1 MRSRSLRLRLVLI
14 FGLGTLLLSSLLG
27 TLTFF
32 GVRNVLISQ
41 QQQTDLQQSFVNAA
55 LIRNTIY
62 SAPLTLNNEVSA
74 IQQSANSFL
83 LLNIRGQWQTINA
96 QIPFVDISV
105 AARRATALGHV
116 TEQTR
121 MVQSDLD
128 YVVGIPVPA
137 VQTQVY
143 EVWQLDGL
151 EHSMRVLL
159 VVIGSAALL
168 TTILGA
174 GGGIWVSR
182 RTLRPLVVVS
192 DAAARIAGG
201 DFATRLPTTHAGS
214 EVEQLTESFNAMV
227 NQLVTKLERD
237 ARFASDV
244 SHELRSPLTALAMSA
259 SVLEQHRNELEPAA
273 QESLTLLSAEILV
286 FQGLIEDLI
295 ELSRSDA
302 GANSLI
308 LEVIPIAELTRQAV
322 RSVTRRIG
330 GAEPVLE
337 VDPELENARVLVDRR
352 RFERIIANLMDNAQR
367 YAGGTV
373 TVQVLARGSRVQLN
387 VDDAGPGIA
396 ETEFEHVFERFYRG
410 RAAHDRNVVR
420 GTGLGLALVREHVKS
435 LEGEIR
441 ATHSPHGGARFQIE
455 LPLVEFP
462 S

>member
-1 MRSRSLRLRLVLI
+1 VRSRSLRLRLILI

-32 GVRNVLISQ
+32 GVRDVLIRQ
-41 QQQTDLQQSFVNAA
+41 QQQTDLQQSYVNAA
-55 LIRNTIY
+55 LIRNTLY
-62 SAPLTLNNEVSA
+62 TAPLTLTNEVSS
-74 IQQSANSFL
+74 IQQSADSIL
-83 LLNIRGQWQTINA
+83 LLNIHGQWQTINS
-96 QIPFVDISV
+96 QIPFIDIST
-105 AARRATALGHV
+105 AAMHATAQGHV
-116 TEQTR
+116 TTQTR

-128 YVVGIPVPA
+128 YIVGIPIPA
-137 VQTQVY
+137 VQTQVF

-151 EHSMRVLL
+151 EHNMRVLL
-159 VVIGSAALL
+159 IIIGSAALL

-174 GGGIWVSR
+174 AGGVWVSR

-192 DAAARIAGG
+192 DTAARIAGG

-259 SVLEQHRNELEPAA
+259 SILEQHREELAPSA
-273 QESLTLLSAEILV
+273 QQSLTMLSAEILV

-302 GANSLI
+302 GANSLT
-308 LEVIPIAELTRQAV
+308 LEVLSIAELTRQAV

-330 GAEPVLE
+330 GPEPLVEVEPGLE
-337 VDPELENARVLVDRR
+337 TARVLVDRR

-367 YAGGTV
+367 YAGGTTAV
-373 TVQVLARGSRVQLN
+373 RLVAQGSRVELDI
-387 VDDAGPGIA
+387 DDAGPGIS
-396 ETEFEHVFERFYRG
+396 EGEQEHVFDRFYRG
-410 RAAHDRNVVR
+410 RAAHDRSMVR

-441 ATHSPHGGARFQIE
+441 AVQSPEGGARFQIE

>member
-1 MRSRSLRLRLVLI
+1 VRRRSLRTRLFLT
-14 FGLGTLLLSSLLG
+14 FGLGTLLLSALLG

-32 GVRNVLISQ
+32 GVRDVLISQ
-41 QQQTDLQQSFVNAA
+41 AQKTYLQQSYVNAA

-62 SAPLTLNNEVSA
+62 TAPLTLSNEVSS
-74 IQQSANSFL
+74 IQQSADSIV
-83 LLNIRGQWQTINA
+83 LLNIHGQWQTLNPLV
-96 QIPFVDISV
+96 PFLDISA
-105 AARRATALGHV
+105 AARNAAEHNQV
-116 TEQTR
+116 TTETR
-121 MVQSDLD
+121 MVQSELV
-128 YVVGIPVPA
+128 YVVGIPIPA
-137 VQTQVY
+137 VQTQVF

-151 EHSMRVLL
+151 EHNLRVLL
-159 VVIGSAALL
+159 LVIGSAALF
-168 TTILGA
+168 TTLLGA
-174 GGGIWVSR
+174 SGGVWVSR
-182 RTLRPLVVVS
+182 RAVRPLTVVS

-214 EVEQLTESFNAMV
+214 EVEQLTESFNTMV

-259 SVLEQHRNELEPAA
+259 SILEQHRDQLDPAA
-273 QESLTLLSAEILV
+273 QQSLTLLSAEIQV

-302 GANSLI
+302 GANSLS

-322 RSVTRRIG
+322 RSVTRRLG
-330 GAEPVLE
+330 GEPPRVE
-337 VDPELENARVLVDRR
+337 VERELENARVLVDRR

-367 YAGGTV
+367 YAGGV
-373 TVQVLARGSRVQLN
+373 VAIRLLARGSRVELN

-396 ETEFEHVFERFYRG
+396 DADLEHVFERFYRG
-410 RAAHDRNVVR
+410 RAAHDRSVVR

-441 ATHSPHGGARFQIE
+441 ATQSPEGGARLQIE
-455 LPLVEFP
+455 LPLAEFP

>member
-1 MRSRSLRLRLVLI
+1 VRRRSLRTRLFLT
-14 FGLGTLLLSSLLG
+14 FGLGTLLLSALLG

-32 GVRNVLISQ
+32 GVRDVLISQ
-41 QQQTDLQQSFVNAA
+41 AQKTYLQQSYVNAA

-62 SAPLTLNNEVSA
+62 TAPLTLSNEVSS
-74 IQQSANSFL
+74 IQQSADSIV
-83 LLNIRGQWQTINA
+83 LLNIHGQWQTLNPLV
-96 QIPFVDISV
+96 PFLDISA
-105 AARRATALGHV
+105 AARNAAEHNQV
-116 TEQTR
+116 TTETR
-121 MVQSDLD
+121 MVQSELV
-128 YVVGIPVPA
+128 YVVGIPIPA
-137 VQTQVY
+137 VQTQVF

-151 EHSMRVLL
+151 EHNLRVLL
-159 VVIGSAALL
+159 LVIGSAALF
-168 TTILGA
+168 TTLLGA
-174 GGGIWVSR
+174 SGGVWVSR
-182 RTLRPLVVVS
+182 RAVRPLTVVS

-214 EVEQLTESFNAMV
+214 EVEQLTESFNTMV

-259 SVLEQHRNELEPAA
+259 SILEQHRDQLDPAA
-273 QESLTLLSAEILV
+273 QQSLTLLSAEIQV

-302 GANSLI
+302 GANSLS

-322 RSVTRRIG
+322 RSVTRRLG
-330 GAEPVLE
+330 GEPPRVE
-337 VDPELENARVLVDRR
+337 VERELENARVLVDRR

-367 YAGGTV
+367 YAGGV
-373 TVQVLARGSRVQLN
+373 VAIRLLARGSRVELN

-396 ETEFEHVFERFYRG
+396 DADLEHVFERFYRG
-410 RAAHDRNVVR
+410 RGAHDRSVVR

-441 ATHSPHGGARFQIE
+441 ATQSPEGGARLQIE
-455 LPLVEFP
+455 LPLAEFP

>member
-1 MRSRSLRLRLVLI
+1 MRSRSLRLRLILI

-32 GVRNVLISQ
+32 GVRDVLIRQ

-55 LIRNTIY
+55 LIRNTLY
-62 SAPLTLNNEVSA
+62 TAPLTLTNEVSS
-74 IQQSANSFL
+74 IQQSANSIL
-83 LLNIRGQWQTINA
+83 LLNIHGQWQTINP

-105 AARRATALGHV
+105 AAMRATAQGHV
-116 TEQTR
+116 TTETR
-121 MVQSDLD
+121 KVQSDLD
-128 YVVGIPVPA
+128 YVVGIPIPA
-137 VQTQVY
+137 VQTQVF

-151 EHSMRVLL
+151 EHNMRVLL
-159 VVIGSAALL
+159 LIIGSAALL

-174 GGGIWVSR
+174 GGGVWVSR

-192 DAAARIAGG
+192 DTAARIAGG
-201 DFATRLPTTHAGS
+201 DLATRLPTTHAGS
-214 EVEQLTESFNAMV
+214 EVEQLTESFNTMV

-259 SVLEQHRNELEPAA
+259 SVLEQHRDELAPAA
-273 QESLTLLSAEILV
+273 QQSLTMLSAEIQV

-302 GANSLI
+302 GANSLT

-322 RSVTRRIG
+322 RSVTRRLG
-330 GAEPVLE
+330 GPEPLVE
-337 VDPELENARVLVDRR
+337 VAPELETARVLVDRR

-367 YAGGTV
+367 YAGGTTAIRLV
-373 TVQVLARGSRVQLN
+373 ARGAHVELD
-387 VDDAGPGIA
+387 VDDAGPGIS
-396 ETEFEHVFERFYRG
+396 EGEQEHVFERFYRG
-410 RAAHDRNVVR
+410 RAAHDRSVVR

-435 LEGEIR
+435 LDGEIR
-441 ATHSPHGGARFQIE
+441 ATRSPEGGARFQIE
-455 LPLVEFP
+455 LALVEFP

>member
-1 MRSRSLRLRLVLI
+1 MRSRSLRLRLILI

-32 GVRNVLISQ
+32 GVRDVLISE
-41 QQQTDLQQSFVNAA
+41 QQQTDLQQSYVNAA

-62 SAPLTLNNEVSA
+62 TAPLTLNNEVNS
-74 IQQSANSFL
+74 IEQSANSTL
-83 LLNIRGQWQTINA
+83 ILRIAGQWQTLSSLVPSA
-96 QIPFVDISV
+96 DISP
-105 AARRATALGHV
+105 AAMRAVNGGHV
-116 TEQTR
+116 TTETR
-121 MVQSDLD
+121 MILSDLD
-128 YVVGIPVPA
+128 FVVGIPMPA
-137 VQTQVY
+137 VQAQVF
-143 EVWQLDGL
+143 EVWQLNGL
-151 EHSMRVLL
+151 EHNLRVLL
-159 VVIGSAALL
+159 LVIGSAALF

-174 GGGIWVSR
+174 SGGIWVSR

-214 EVEQLTESFNAMV
+214 EVEQLTESFNTMV

-259 SVLEQHRNELEPAA
+259 SVLEQHRDELAPAA
-273 QESLTLLSAEILV
+273 QQSLSLLSAEIQV

-302 GANSLI
+302 GANTLSLEAI
-308 LEVIPIAELTRQAV
+308 SIGELTRQAV
-322 RSVTRRIG
+322 RSVTRRLG
-330 GAEPVLE
+330 GAEPPVE
-337 VDPELENARVLVDRR
+337 IDPRLDDARVLVDRR
-352 RFERIIANLMDNAQR
+352 RFERIIANLMDNAQH
-367 YAGGTV
+367 YAGGV
-373 TVQVLARGSRVQLN
+373 VAIRLVAHDSHVELD

-396 ETEFEHVFERFYRG
+396 ESDQDHVFDRFYRG
-410 RAAHDRNVVR
+410 RAAHDRSVVR

-435 LEGEIR
+435 LDGEIR
-441 ATHSPHGGARFQIE
+441 AITSPEGGARFQID
-455 LPLVEFP
+455 LPLVGAP

>member
-1 MRSRSLRLRLVLI
+1 M

-32 GVRNVLISQ
+32 GVRDVLITQ
-41 QQQTDLQQSFVNAA
+41 QQQTDLQQSYVNAA
-55 LIRNTIY
+55 LIRNTLY
-62 SAPLTLNNEVSA
+62 SAPLTLNNEVNS
-74 IQQSANSFL
+74 IEQSADSTL
-83 LLNIRGQWQTINA
+83 LLNIHGQWQTLTPN
-96 QIPFVDISV
+96 IPFVDISASAMR
-105 AARRATALGHV
+105 AAASGHV
-116 TEQTR
+116 TTETR

-128 YVVGIPVPA
+128 YVVGIPIPA
-137 VQTQVY
+137 VQTQVF

-151 EHSMRVLL
+151 EHNMRVLL
-159 VVIGSAALL
+159 LVIGSAALF

-174 GGGIWVSR
+174 SGGIWVSR
-182 RTLRPLVVVS
+182 RAVRPLVVVS

-259 SVLEQHRNELEPAA
+259 SILEQHRDELAPAA
-273 QESLTLLSAEILV
+273 QQSLTLLSAEIAV

-302 GANSLI
+302 GANTLT
-308 LEVIPIAELTRQAV
+308 LEVIPVAEITRQAV
-322 RSVTRRIG
+322 RSVTRRLG
-330 GAEPVLE
+330 GSEPPVE
-337 VDPELENARVLVDRR
+337 VDPELEDARVLVDRR
-352 RFERIIANLMDNAQR
+352 RFERIIANLMDNAQH
-367 YAGGTV
+367 YAGSTV
-373 TVQVLARGSRVQLN
+373 AVRLVAQDARVQIN
-387 VDDAGPGIA
+387 VDDAGPGVA
-396 ETEFEHVFERFYRG
+396 EGEQEHVFERFYRG
-410 RAAHDRNVVR
+410 RAAHDRSVVR

-441 ATHSPHGGARFQIE
+441 ATQSPEGGGRFQID
-455 LPLVEFP
+455 LPLVEP
-462 S
+462 P

>member
-1 MRSRSLRLRLVLI
+1 MRSQSLRLRLILI

-32 GVRNVLISQ
+32 GVRHVLIGQ

-55 LIRNTIY
+55 LIRNTLY
-62 SAPLTLNNEVSA
+62 TAPLTLTNEVSS
-74 IQQSANSFL
+74 IEQSANSIML
-83 LLNIRGQWQTINA
+83 LKIHGQWQTINS
-96 QIPFVDISV
+96 QMPV
-105 AARRATALGHV
+105 ADVSGAAMLAADAGHV
-116 TEQTR
+116 STETR
-121 MVQSDLD
+121 MVRSDLD
-128 YVVGIPVPA
+128 YVVGIPIPA
-137 VQTQVY
+137 VQTQVF
-143 EVWQLDGL
+143 EIWQLNGL
-151 EHSMRVLL
+151 EHNLRVLL
-159 VVIGSAALL
+159 TIIGSAALF

-174 GGGIWVSR
+174 GGGVWVSR

-259 SVLEQHRNELEPAA
+259 SILEQHRDELAPAA
-273 QESLTLLSAEILV
+273 QQSLTMLSAEISV

-302 GANSLI
+302 GANSLS

-322 RSVTRRIG
+322 RSVSRRFG
-330 GAEPVLE
+330 GPAPV
-337 VDPELENARVLVDRR
+337 VAVAPELESARVLVDRR
-352 RFERIIANLMDNAQR
+352 RFERIIANLIDNAQR
-367 YAGGTV
+367 YAGGV
-373 TVQVLARGSRVQLN
+373 TAIRLVAHGTHVEID
-387 VDDAGPGIA
+387 VDDAGPGISEA
-396 ETEFEHVFERFYRG
+396 EQEHVFERFYRG
-410 RAAHDRNVVR
+410 RAAHDRSVVR

-435 LEGEIR
+435 LDGEIR
-441 ATHSPHGGARFQIE
+441 ATRSPEGGARLQIE
-455 LPLVEFP
+455 LPLAEFP

>member
-1 MRSRSLRLRLVLI
+1 VLI

-32 GVRNVLISQ
+32 GVRDVLISQ
-41 QQQTDLQQSFVNAA
+41 QQKTDLQQSYVNAA
-55 LIRNTIY
+55 LIRNTLY
-62 SAPLTLNNEVSA
+62 TAPLTLNSEVSS
-74 IQQSANSFL
+74 IEQSANSTL
-83 LLNIRGQWQTINA
+83 ILKINGQWQTQSLLVPTVN
-96 QIPFVDISV
+96 ISS
-105 AARRATALGHV
+105 AARRAVNDGHV
-116 TEQTR
+116 TTETR
-121 MVQSDLD
+121 MVLSDLD
-128 YVVGIPVPA
+128 YVVGIPMPA
-137 VQTQVY
+137 VQVQVF

-151 EHSMRVLL
+151 EQNLRVLVL
-159 VVIGSAALL
+159 VIGSAALF

-174 GGGIWVSR
+174 SGGIWVSR
-182 RTLRPLVVVS
+182 RALRPLVVVS

-201 DFATRLPTTHAGS
+201 DFDTRLPTTHAGS
-214 EVEQLTESFNAMV
+214 EVERLTESFNTMV

-259 SVLEQHRNELEPAA
+259 SILEQHREELAPAA

-302 GANSLI
+302 GANSLS
-308 LEVIPIAELTRQAV
+308 LEVMPIAELTRQAV
-322 RSVTRRIG
+322 RSVARRTG
-330 GAEPVLE
+330 ESGPPVQVTPE
-337 VDPELENARVLVDRR
+337 VEAARVLVDRR
-352 RFERIIANLMDNAQR
+352 RFERIIANLLDNAQR
-367 YAGGTV
+367 YAGGAV
-373 TVQVLARGSRVQLN
+373 AIRLSLHAGRVELN
-387 VDDAGPGIA
+387 VDDAGPGIS
-396 ETEFEHVFERFYRG
+396 ESDQEHVFERFFRG
-410 RAAHDRNVVR
+410 RAAHDRSTVR

-441 ATHSPHGGARFQIE
+441 ATTSPEGGARFQIE

>member
-1 MRSRSLRLRLVLI
+1 MRRRSLRLRLVLI
-14 FGLGTLLLSSLLG
+14 FGLGTLLLSGLLG
-27 TLTFF
+27 TLTYF
-32 GVRNVLISQ
+32 GVRDVLITQ
-41 QQQTDLQQSFVNAA
+41 QQQTDLQQSYVNAA
-55 LIRNTIY
+55 LIRNTLY
-62 SAPLTLNNEVSA
+62 TAPLTLASEVVS
-74 IQQSANSFL
+74 IQQSADSTL
-83 LLNIRGQWQTINA
+83 LLNIDGHWQTINQ
-96 QIPFVDISV
+96 QIPFVDIS
-105 AARRATALGHV
+105 AAAMTATQHGHV
-116 TEQTR
+116 TTETR
-121 MVQSDLD
+121 IVQSDLD
-128 YVVGIPVPA
+128 YVVGIPMPA
-137 VQTQVY
+137 VQTEVF

-151 EHSMRVLL
+151 ENNMRVLL
-159 VVIGSAALL
+159 LIIGSAALF

-174 GGGIWVSR
+174 SGGVWASR

-192 DAAARIAGG
+192 ETAAKIAGG
-201 DFATRLPTTHAGS
+201 DFETRLPTTHAGS

-244 SHELRSPLTALAMSA
+244 SHELRSPLTTLAMSA
-259 SVLEQHRNELEPAA
+259 SILEQHRDELAPAA

-308 LEVIPIAELTRQAV
+308 FEVIPIAELTRQAV
-322 RSVTRRIG
+322 RSVTRRLG
-330 GAEPVLE
+330 GGEPLVDVEPDLE
-337 VDPELENARVLVDRR
+337 TARVLVDRR
-352 RFERIIANLMDNAQR
+352 RFERIIANLMDNAQF

-373 TVQVLARGSRVQLN
+373 AVRLVSNATRVELN

-396 ETEFEHVFERFYRG
+396 EGEREHVFERFYRG
-410 RAAHDRNVVR
+410 RAAHDRSVVR

-441 ATHSPHGGARFQIE
+441 VTTSPEGGARFQIE

>member
-1 MRSRSLRLRLVLI
+1 VRSRSLRLRLILI

-32 GVRNVLISQ
+32 GVRDVLIRQ
-41 QQQTDLQQSFVNAA
+41 QQQTDLQQSYVNAA
-55 LIRNTIY
+55 LIRNTLY
-62 SAPLTLNNEVSA
+62 TAPLTLTSEVSS
-74 IQQSANSFL
+74 IQQSADSIL
-83 LLNIRGQWQTINA
+83 LLNIHGQWQTINP
-96 QIPFVDISV
+96 QIPFIDISTS
-105 AARRATALGHV
+105 AMHATAQGHV
-116 TEQTR
+116 TTQTR
-121 MVQSDLD
+121 IVQSDLD
-128 YVVGIPVPA
+128 YVVGIPIPA
-137 VQTQVY
+137 VQTQVF

-151 EHSMRVLL
+151 EHNMRVLL
-159 VVIGSAALL
+159 IIIGSAALL

-174 GGGIWVSR
+174 AGGVWVSR

-192 DAAARIAGG
+192 DTAARIAGG

-244 SHELRSPLTALAMSA
+244 SHELRSPLTTLAMSA
-259 SVLEQHRNELEPAA
+259 SILEQHRDELAPSA
-273 QESLTLLSAEILV
+273 QQSLTLLSAEILV

-302 GANSLI
+302 GANSLT
-308 LEVIPIAELTRQAV
+308 LEVLPVAELTRQAV

-330 GAEPVLE
+330 GPEPVVE
-337 VDPELENARVLVDRR
+337 VDPGLETARVLVDRR

-367 YAGGTV
+367 YAGGTTAV
-373 TVQVLARGSRVQLN
+373 RLVAQGSRVELDI
-387 VDDAGPGIA
+387 DDAGPGIG
-396 ETEFEHVFERFYRG
+396 EGEREHVFERFYRG
-410 RAAHDRNVVR
+410 RAAHDRSVVR

-441 ATHSPHGGARFQIE
+441 AVQSPEGGARFQIE

>member
-1 MRSRSLRLRLVLI
+1 MRRRSLRTRLFLT
-14 FGLGTLLLSSLLG
+14 FGLGTLLLSALLG

-32 GVRNVLISQ
+32 GVRDVLISQ
-41 QQQTDLQQSFVNAA
+41 AQKTYLQQSYVNAA

-62 SAPLTLNNEVSA
+62 TAPLTLSNEVSS
-74 IQQSANSFL
+74 IQQSADSIV
-83 LLNIRGQWQTINA
+83 LLNIHGQWQTLNPLV
-96 QIPFVDISV
+96 PFLDISA
-105 AARRATALGHV
+105 AARNAAEHNQV
-116 TEQTR
+116 TTETR
-121 MVQSDLD
+121 MVQSELV
-128 YVVGIPVPA
+128 YVVGIPIPA
-137 VQTQVY
+137 VQTQVF

-151 EHSMRVLL
+151 EHNLRVLL
-159 VVIGSAALL
+159 LVIGSAALF
-168 TTILGA
+168 TTLLGA
-174 GGGIWVSR
+174 SGGVWVSR
-182 RTLRPLVVVS
+182 RAVRPLTVVS

-214 EVEQLTESFNAMV
+214 EVEQLTESFNTMV

-259 SVLEQHRNELEPAA
+259 SILEQHRDQLDPAA
-273 QESLTLLSAEILV
+273 QQSLTLLSAEIQV

-302 GANSLI
+302 GANSLS

-322 RSVTRRIG
+322 RSVTRRLG
-330 GAEPVLE
+330 GEPPRVE
-337 VDPELENARVLVDRR
+337 VERELENARVLVDRR

-367 YAGGTV
+367 YAGGV
-373 TVQVLARGSRVQLN
+373 VAIRLLARGSRVELN

-396 ETEFEHVFERFYRG
+396 DADLEHVFERFYRG
-410 RAAHDRNVVR
+410 RAAHDRSVVR

-441 ATHSPHGGARFQIE
+441 ATQSPEGGARLQIE
-455 LPLVEFP
+455 LPLAEFP

>member
-1 MRSRSLRLRLVLI
+1 MRSRSLRLRLILI

-32 GVRNVLISQ
+32 GVRHVLISQ
-41 QQQTDLQQSFVNAA
+41 QQQTDLQQSYVNAA
-55 LIRNTIY
+55 LIRNTLY
-62 SAPLTLNNEVSA
+62 TAPLTLTNEVNS
-74 IQQSANSFL
+74 IEQSADSIL
-83 LLNIRGQWQTINA
+83 LLNIHGQWQTINS
-96 QIPFVDISV
+96 QIPFVDVS
-105 AARRATALGHV
+105 AAAMRATAQGHV
-116 TEQTR
+116 TTETR
-121 MVQSDLD
+121 MVQSNLD
-128 YVVGIPVPA
+128 YVVGIPIPA
-137 VQTQVY
+137 VQTQIF
-143 EVWQLDGL
+143 EIWQLGGL
-151 EHSMRVLL
+151 EHNMRVLL
-159 VVIGSAALL
+159 IIISSAALL

-174 GGGIWVSR
+174 GGGVWVSR

-214 EVEQLTESFNAMV
+214 EVEQLTESFNTMV

-259 SVLEQHRNELEPAA
+259 SVLEQHREELAPAA
-273 QESLTLLSAEILV
+273 QQSLTMLSAEIQV

-302 GANSLI
+302 GANSLS

-322 RSVTRRIG
+322 RSVTRRFG
-330 GAEPVLE
+330 GPEPLVE
-337 VDPELENARVLVDRR
+337 VAPELEGARVLVDRR

-367 YAGGTV
+367 YAGGTTAIRLV
-373 TVQVLARGSRVQLN
+373 GRGANVELN
-387 VDDAGPGIA
+387 VDDAGSGISEA
-396 ETEFEHVFERFYRG
+396 ERDHVFERFYRG
-410 RAAHDRNVVR
+410 RAAHDRSVVR
-420 GTGLGLALVREHVKS
+420 GTGLGLALVKEHVKS
-435 LEGEIR
+435 LDGEIR
-441 ATHSPHGGARFQIE
+441 ATRSPEGGARLQIE

>member
-62 SAPLTLNNEVSA
+62 NAPLTLTNEVSA
-74 IQQSANSFL
+74 IQQSANSVVL
-83 LLNIRGQWQTINA
+83 LDIHGQWQTLNP
-96 QIPFVDISV
+96 QTPFIDISS
-105 AARRATALGHV
+105 AERLATARGHV
-116 TEQTR
+116 TAQTR

-128 YVVGIPVPA
+128 YIVGIPVPA
-137 VQTQVY
+137 VQTQVF

-174 GGGIWVSR
+174 TGGIWVAR

-259 SVLEQHRNELEPAA
+259 SVLEQHHDELDPAA
-273 QESLTLLSAEILV
+273 QLSLTMLSAEILV

-308 LEVIPIAELTRQAV
+308 LEVISIAELTRQAV
-322 RSVTRRIG
+322 RSVTRRLG
-330 GAEPVLE
+330 GAEPPVE
-337 VDPELENARVLVDRR
+337 VEPELESARVLVDRR
-352 RFERIIANLMDNAQR
+352 RFERIFANLMDNAQR
-367 YAGGTV
+367 YAGGISAIRLV
-373 TVQVLARGSRVQLN
+373 MRGTYVQLN
-387 VDDAGPGIA
+387 LDDAGPGISDA
-396 ETEFEHVFERFYRG
+396 EHEQVFERFYRG
-410 RAAHDRNVVR
+410 RAAHDRSVVR

-435 LEGEIR
+435 LEGDIR
-441 ATHSPHGGARFQIE
+441 VTRSPEGGARFQIE